1 MSALFGLLGHALLI
15 MAIMLKLLQ
24 TRRWKRYWPIPYL
37 LAAVVVVLP
46 ANHWLVLEFSRGYLS
61 DLSMATVL
69 ICVTA
74 IMNQVRPQPVKLSN
88 GFYLALLALGVVLY
102 PATMGMSMNDPFVL
116 GYSTAHYYWL
126 FVVAVVAFGLVAWW
140 RQIYLLATYFMLALL
155 ANGLD
160 IYSSGNLWL
169 YLIDPIAMIIAI
181 WVLVARMIYFCYMAA
196 KTKWFSDK
204 HEVQVNTHA

>member
-15 MAIMLKLLQ
+15 MAIVLKLLQ

-37 LAAVVVVLP
+37 LAAIVVVLP
-46 ANHWLVLEFSRGYLS
+46 ANNWLVLEFSRGYLS

-69 ICVTA
+69 ISVTA
-74 IMNQVRPQPVKLSN
+74 ILNQARPKPAKLSN
-88 GFYLALLALGVVLY
+88 GFYLALLVLGVVLY

-126 FVVAVVAFGLVAWW
+126 LVVAVAAIGFVAWW
-140 RQIYLLATYFMLALL
+140 RQAYLLATFLMLALL

-169 YLIDPIAMIIAI
+169 YLIDPIAVIIAI
-181 WVLVARMIYFCYMAA
+181 WVLVARMMRLGYMAA
-196 KTKWFSDK
+196 KSKWFSDK
-204 HEVQVNTHA
+204 HEVQVKTHA